1 MSKTITL
8 YTKDNCRM
16 CWASKRKL
24 DSLGATYA
32 MRAVDLP
39 TVESMQDLEALRA
52 EGYQEMPVV
61 IVQHGDGSQSSWSG
75 YRPNLIEEYCR
86 PEEKAA

>member
-1 MSKTITL
+1 MKTITL
-8 YTKDNCRM
+8 YTKANCRM
-16 CWASKRKL
+16 CWATKRKL
-24 DSLGATYA
+24 DQLGATYE

-61 IVQHGDGSQSSWSG
+61 VVQHGDGSQSSWTG
-75 YRPNLIEEYCR
+75 YNPDCLNEYCT
-86 PEEKAA
+86 PEAVA